1 MYWERINIRISKS
14 KNNIKKSVIYWFT
27 SYILICIKDIMEN
40 QEFEQS
46 LRDYPKQITNNSYL
60 ELLEKYFLSDKTND
74 LENKHK
80 EWCNQISN

>member
-1 MYWERINIRISKS
+1 MDFHLKTLIRIKA
-14 KNNIKKSVIYWFT
+14 T
-27 SYILICIKDIMEN
+27 MEN
-40 QEFEQS
+40 QKIKHS

-80 EWCNQISN
+80 EWCNQISNKK

>member
-1 MYWERINIRISKS
+1 PKTLIRTKA
-14 KNNIKKSVIYWFT
+14 
-27 SYILICIKDIMEN
+27 IMEN
-40 QEFEQS
+40 QEIEQS

-80 EWCNQISN
+80 EWCNQILNKKQK